1 MGRARAQSE
10 AAAPELSPRRGTARR
25 GTARRG
31 EADTSASKRARRGLP
46 RLLVAVALAAVA
58 LLTLAHGLACAPHGA
73 SGGSD
78 HTSVLANP
86 VSAALPIAPHAA
98 PRGTAHFDT
107 RPAPPRHGGFFAY
120 APLPDAAVP
129 RDALDALAPDV
140 FPPGR
145 AVPDTGADGPWSVT
159 AAANH
164 TRTPDDGTRVGDLG
178 TDRTTDSDAD
188 RALNPRTAD
197 RAQAR
202 TGSPYAPPTNT
213 IRVAAAVAGVT
224 AHSAASAH
232 PADTPAA
239 AAPDGPADGTGEPA
253 ELPCD
258 TPAGCARQAVPNTA
272 APPLG
277 GASPLLPP
285 PPVAADPSGDPGPL
299 APLARQRCVK
309 RALPGH
315 RPVLDLVCVS
325 RT

>member
-25 GTARRG
+25 SDAGA
-31 EADTSASKRARRGLP
+31 SASKRARRGLP
-46 RLLVAVALAAVA
+46 RLLVAVALAAFA

-86 VSAALPIAPHAA
+86 ASAALPIAPHAA
-98 PRGTAHFDT
+98 PRGTAHVDP
-107 RPAPPRHGGFFAY
+107 RPAPARHGGFFAD

-129 RDALDALAPDV
+129 RDALAPDV

-159 AAANH
+159 AAADH

-202 TGSPYAPPTNT
+202 TGSPYVPPTNT
-213 IRVAAAVAGVT
+213 IRVAAAVAGVA
-224 AHSAASAH
+224 AHSAAPAH
-232 PADTPAA
+232 LADTPAA
-239 AAPDGPADGTGEPA
+239 ATPDGPAEGTGEPT

-277 GASPLLPP
+277 GASPLLP

>member
-1 MGRARAQSE
+1 MGHARAQSG
-10 AAAPELSPRRGTARR
+10 AAASQLPLRRGTARR
-25 GTARRG
+25 GDNAH
-31 EADTSASKRARRGLP
+31 TSTPKRPPRGLP

-78 HTSVLANP
+78 HTSVLATP
-86 VSAALPIAPHAA
+86 ASAALPIAPHAA
-98 PRGTAHFDT
+98 PRGPARVDP

-129 RDALDALAPDV
+129 RDALAPDV

-145 AVPDTGADGPWSVT
+145 AAPDSAGDGPWSVT

-164 TRTPDDGTRVGDLG
+164 TPTPDDGTRVGDLG
-178 TDRTTDSDAD
+178 TDRTTDSGTD

-202 TGSPYAPPTNT
+202 AGSPYGPPTNT
-213 IRVAAAVAGVT
+213 IRVAAAVAGVAAHGT
-224 AHSAASAH
+224 APAHLVDTSAA
-232 PADTPAA
+232 T
-239 AAPDGPADGTGEPA
+239 PDGPAHGTGEPA

-258 TPAGCARQAVPNTA
+258 TPAGCARQAVPNTS

-277 GASPLLPP
+277 GASPLLP